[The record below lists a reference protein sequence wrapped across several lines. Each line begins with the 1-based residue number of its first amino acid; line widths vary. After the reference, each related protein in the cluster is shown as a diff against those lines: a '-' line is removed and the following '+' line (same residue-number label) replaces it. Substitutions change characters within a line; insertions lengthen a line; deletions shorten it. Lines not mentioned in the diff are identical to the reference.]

1 MNKASVQFRAERR
14 EAFLSHGNSAS
25 GQTAG
30 ANPVLLEDL
39 IHELRQPL
47 GVIDSLAYYLQ
58 LRDANEKSCIH
69 LRRIR
74 EMVLQAGL
82 ILERAGRTAEAEEL
96 ELAEPLLTRS

>member
-1 MNKASVQFRAERR
+1 MNKAGVHFRAERQ
-14 EAFLSHGNSAS
+14 EAFLSRRNSAS

-58 LRDANEKSCIH
+58 LRDENEQSCVH

-82 ILERAGRTAEAEEL
+82 ILERAGRTEEAEEL
-96 ELAEPLLTRS
+96 VLAARS